1 MLVFRGVSHSLYDF
15 CIFDLHISTAA
26 SFAGSL
32 SLYIYIYRH
41 RPYLGLVVFTAHEIP
56 EVWRAF
62 FSQPT
67 RVKRTEIALD

>member
-1 MLVFRGVSHSLYDF
+1 MIFVFLIYISQLLQVLPDLYLY
-15 CIFDLHISTAA
+15 I
-26 SFAGSL
+26 
-32 SLYIYIYRH
+32 YIYIYRH